1 MSPLSLRSNS
11 DVNLL
16 DELGDLTDKL
26 DQFGEEKFFIE
37 INEGKIGI
45 LEL

>member
-1 MSPLSLRSNS
+1 LEF
-11 DVNLL
+11 L
-16 DELGDLTDKL
+16 DELGGITDKL

-37 INEGKIGI
+37 INEGSIGI